1 MTTEEAK
8 QAFFSEKPVI
18 FDNIEY
24 VRISALIYKKKEG
37 QKPHLLLELLD
48 QNKRSTMTT
57 YPHRVYA
64 KGDET
69 DAQTQDR

>member
-8 QAFFSEKPVI
+8 QAFFAEKPVI

-37 QKPHLLLELLD
+37 EKPHLLLELLD
-48 QNKRSTMTT
+48 QNKRSTMTVL
-57 YPHRVYA
+57 PDRVKL
-64 KGDET
+64 KGEEEI
-69 DAQTQDR
+69 A